1 MAKKLPRSKMSR
13 LARLGGL
20 TSRVSSSYLGQ
31 RIKGAFQDDD
41 GRAASMRRV
50 HLENAERVVATMGSL
65 KGAAMKVGQTLAQ
78 VVEGMDLPPEMGSIL
93 SQLNDKAE
101 PVPFDQIR
109 SAVESELEGK
119 LETIFASFDTEPLGT
134 ASLAQ
139 AHAAR
144 LPDGSPVVV
153 KVLHEGI
160 ENSVGSDLGALK
172 SILLTSRMLK
182 RDRSEIDSVFA
193 EIQARLE
200 EELDYYRE
208 AASLEE
214 FHRSMAHIEGVS
226 IPRTHPN
233 WCTGRVL
240 TMDRITGRPMAEFL
254 KTATPQARQ
263 RAGDLLSISFHDMFY
278 RQRALHADPHAGNY
292 LFRADGGV
300 GILDFGCVKRY
311 DAFWVGEYARMA
323 QAIVDGRESDFYP
336 LARSMDILAP
346 GVPESEALLWKLAQ
360 SVTFP
365 LTQPR
370 YRCGTAEDDVMMRVR
385 RQVPSILRHPNIRSP
400 REIVFLHRALG
411 GIYNMLRL
419 LEHETDYAS
428 VFRRYTTHAIA
439 VAEGRVEDFSPVA

>member
-1 MAKKLPRSKMSR
+1 
-13 LARLGGL
+13 
-20 TSRVSSSYLGQ
+20 
-31 RIKGAFQDDD
+31 
-41 GRAASMRRV
+41 
-50 HLENAERVVATMGSL
+50 
-65 KGAAMKVGQTLAQ
+65 
-78 VVEGMDLPPEMGSIL
+78 
-93 SQLNDKAE
+93 
-101 PVPFDQIR
+101 
-109 SAVESELEGK
+109 
-119 LETIFASFDTEPLGT
+119 
-134 ASLAQ
+134 
-139 AHAAR
+139 
-144 LPDGSPVVV
+144 
-153 KVLHEGI
+153 
-160 ENSVGSDLGALK
+160 
-172 SILLTSRMLK
+172 
-182 RDRSEIDSVFA
+182 
-193 EIQARLE
+193 
-200 EELDYYRE
+200 
-208 AASLEE
+208 
-214 FHRSMAHIEGVS
+214 MAHIEGVS